1 MSFRI
6 LLLFTFTPLVTVF
19 AADPVADCRAAHGS
33 DPEAHIACLEAAL
46 QGPGAQPAA
55 DTQASADPPHAE
67 TVPAIAEAEPTLA
80 TQSVAAVAAEP
91 AMAGGASVTVV
102 AAAEPPAPS
111 GMGAEQ
117 VRAAEDD
124 AADEELV
131 LHIVGTSYNSRGL
144 GTFRTEEG
152 QVWRETTP
160 SPERRRLEP
169 DEQYTARIVRSKF
182 GGYRMHV
189 DGVKWMKTVE
199 RIE

>member
-1 MSFRI
+1 MSCR
-6 LLLFTFTPLVTVF
+6 LVLLFALAPL
-19 AADPVADCRAAHGS
+19 AARAAVDPAAGCRAAHAA

-46 QGPGAQPAA
+46 QDARRN
-55 DTQASADPPHAE
+55 
-67 TVPAIAEAEPTLA
+67 
-80 TQSVAAVAAEP
+80 AEP
-91 AMAGGASVTVV
+91 ALATPGAVLPEEH
-102 AAAEPPAPS
+102 AAAAAAGPATPGEVPGVASAEPAAPT

-117 VRAAEDD
+117 VRAMEQKEAP
-124 AADEELV
+124 EEEQV

-169 DEQYTARIVRSKF
+169 DQKYTARIVRSKF

-189 DGVKWMKTVE
+189 EGVRWMKTVE

>member
-55 DTQASADPPHAE
+55 ETPVSAEPAQAE
-67 TVPAIAEAEPTLA
+67 TVPAIAEAEPTLVA
-80 TQSVAAVAAEP
+80 PSVAATAAEP
-91 AMAGGASVTVV
+91 L
-102 AAAEPPAPS
+102 APT

-117 VRAAEDD
+117 VRAAEESD
-124 AADEELV
+124 ATGEELV
-131 LHIVGTSYNSRGL
+131 LHIVGTNYNSRGL

-160 SPERRRLEP
+160 SPERRRLKPEK
-169 DEQYTARIVRSKF
+169 QYTARIVRSKF